1 MNLLFLLLL
10 ACGEEDSG
18 ADTAEDTSE
27 ETDTEVYIRYH

>member
-1 MNLLFLLLL
+1 MNLLLLLLL

-27 ETDTEVYIRYH
+27 ETTTEVYIRYH